1 MADFL
6 VSLKKNMKIK
16 IALTLTVIS
25 FLFIFFIFYEGLN
38 RSNIY
43 TTDNVTN
50 EKIPLFK
57 VKVFE
62 TDNEITS
69 KEIFKND
76 IYYVFNIW
84 ASWCIPC
91 RDEHPFLM
99 ELKKNKKIEIIGLNY
114 KDKVKN
120 AKNFLYEVSNPYS
133 LILSDA
139 DGTIAIEWGAYG
151 VPETFLIYNGKII
164 KKVIGPLNKNFS
176 IELERI
182 MK

>member
-1 MADFL
+1 
-6 VSLKKNMKIK
+6 MKTK
-16 IALTLTVIS
+16 ILLILTAIS

-43 TTDNVTN
+43 TPDTVTN
-50 EKIPLFK
+50 KKIPLFK

-62 TDNEITS
+62 TDNEIIS
-69 KEIFKND
+69 KEIFEND

-120 AKNFLYEVSNPYS
+120 AKNFLYELSNPYS
-133 LILSDA
+133 LILSDT

-164 KKVIGPLNKNFS
+164 KKIIGPLNKNFFKE
-176 IELERI
+176 IEVI
-182 MK
+182 VK